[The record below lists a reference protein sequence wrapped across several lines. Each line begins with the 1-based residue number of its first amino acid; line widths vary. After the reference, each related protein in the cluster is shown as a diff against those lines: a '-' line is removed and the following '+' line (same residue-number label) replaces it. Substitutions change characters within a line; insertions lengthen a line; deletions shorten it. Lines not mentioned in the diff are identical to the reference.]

1 MKNEVINWERMKKTL
16 SHIKTKWKKIN
27 ITKDIQFNLK
37 NNKQTTLYI
46 YTKWQNNHKDIIL
59 NIILHLKT
67 WTFSQRLKNENDKKK
82 NSFKNSCIKMLRKLG
97 LNLSESFL
105 PLSENN
111 GIMKLLHLQYP
122 VLFLSSTIDW
132 FIV

>member
-16 SHIKTKWKKIN
+16 PYIKTKWKKII

-59 NIILHLKT
+59 NIILHVKYKHFHKDLKMKMTKKRTLLKT
-67 WTFSQRLKNENDKKK
+67 
-82 NSFKNSCIKMLRKLG
+82 
-97 LNLSESFL
+97 
-105 PLSENN
+105 
-111 GIMKLLHLQYP
+111 
-122 VLFLSSTIDW
+122 VA
-132 FIV
+132 

>member
-1 MKNEVINWERMKKTL
+1 MKKTL
-16 SHIKTKWKKIN
+16 PYIKTKWKKIN
-27 ITKDIQFNLK
+27 ITKDIQFK
-37 NNKQTTLYI
+37 KQQAKYSLHI

-105 PLSENN
+105 PLSEDN